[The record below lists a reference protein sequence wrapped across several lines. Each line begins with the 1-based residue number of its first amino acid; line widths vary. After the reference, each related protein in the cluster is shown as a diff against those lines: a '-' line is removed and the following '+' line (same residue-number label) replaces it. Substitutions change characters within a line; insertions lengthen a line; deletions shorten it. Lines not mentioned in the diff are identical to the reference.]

1 MAGLL
6 RKSML
11 YLGLVDDEAG
21 YAEHEQFAD
30 EYGYGEQGYDEPAYD
45 DRAPQR
51 HEPERRSVRT
61 LDRGDRD
68 RGAGLAVAE
77 APGPRPQPGAGL
89 SRITTLHPRTY
100 NDARAIGEE
109 YRRGAPVIMNLTE
122 MDESDAKRLV
132 DFAAGLTFGLRGRIE
147 KVTKGVFLLSPHGVD
162 VTLDADTGVVS
173 GGFYNQS

>member
-11 YLGLVDDEAG
+11 YLGLVDDEEG
-21 YAEHEQFAD
+21 YAEHDQFGD
-30 EYGYGEQGYDEPAYD
+30 DYGYGEQGYDEPAYD
-45 DRAPQR
+45 DRPARP
-51 HEPERRSVRT
+51 EPERRSVRT
-61 LDRGDRD
+61 LDRQD

-77 APGPRPQPGAGL
+77 APAARPQSGGGL

-122 MDESDAKRLV
+122 MDEADAKRLV

-162 VTLDADTGVVS
+162 VTLDADTGVVQ